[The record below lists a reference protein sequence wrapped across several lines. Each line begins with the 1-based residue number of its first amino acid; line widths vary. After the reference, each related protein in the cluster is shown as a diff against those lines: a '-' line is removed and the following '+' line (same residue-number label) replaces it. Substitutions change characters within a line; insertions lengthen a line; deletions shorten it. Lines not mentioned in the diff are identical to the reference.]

1 MARIK
6 RRTDEDWSDEVR
18 RLHRMRV
25 AADLE
30 VQAGNRSESWGR
42 IVRASVDALNL
53 LLVTSSDAEQ
63 EAIAIASRILGE
75 QGTNANP

>member
-30 VQAGNRSESWGR
+30 VKAGERSSDWGR

-53 LLVTSSDAEQ
+53 LLVTSSDAEE
-63 EAIAIASRILGE
+63 EAVAGSSRILSDALIKGR
-75 QGTNANP
+75 